1 MKRLLPDLRATLPV
15 KMAGWFVFFWLAVCV
30 LNKVWPLPTLYPDGP
45 ATVVVSK
52 DGEILRS
59 FGDRQGVHRYNVTLG
74 DVDPFYIQALLNYED
89 RWFYWHPG
97 FNPVSV
103 IRAAWQWASNGH
115 VVSGGST
122 LTMQVARL
130 IDPHARSIAGKL
142 KQLWRALQLE
152 WYYSKDEILTFYLN
166 LAPFGGNIAG
176 VEAASRRYFNTSA
189 GHLTKNEAALLVV
202 LPQKPSLYRPDRY
215 PHTAQAMRNKVL
227 DRLNNSGLLG
237 DQATAYLKQEAVEL
251 KRSDNKTLAPL
262 LSRMLREQYPDRHV
276 IQTTLDGV
284 IQQRVARLLTKVKR
298 QLPVHSSAAVLVVDN
313 PTGNV
318 LAYQGSVDFQD
329 NSRFAHVDMIQAVR
343 SPGSTLKPFIYGMA
357 IDRGIIHTESL
368 LSDIPTRFSDYKPQ
382 NLNARFQGA
391 VSASDALKQSLNV
404 PLIQVFHALTPEV
417 FDQGLRQAGV
427 QLQHQQANLTVG
439 LGGTGTNL
447 LTLAAMYRSLVSE
460 GKYSALNMVSDH
472 QTAPASEKRLL
483 SAESGWMVFHTLSA
497 ISAPDRV
504 VPRVRR
510 EVAWKTGTSYGY
522 RDFWS
527 VGVSANYTVAV
538 WVGRPDSSPVVGY
551 LGATQAAPIM
561 FDVFDQLPEDNR
573 RVNQPATVKRRLI
586 CWPGGRAKSVTEEA
600 SCAYQKYAFTRN
612 GLTPPTLE
620 SHGDFVVS
628 DRWPEALRV
637 WQQHKGRVTPELSDQ
652 APSDQKQP
660 ETGIRIMSVNNGQH
674 YYLSQI
680 DAIILKSNKKSAEVF
695 WYVNHQPFHDRQL
708 NLTHYQGELTLTA
721 CQGLQ
726 CDKKVIVV
734 HR

>member
-1 MKRLLPDLRATLPV
+1 MKRLLPNLRATLPV
-15 KMAGWFVFFWLAVCV
+15 KMAGWFVFFWLTVCV
-30 LNKVWPLPTLYPDGP
+30 LNKVWPLPPLYPDGP
-45 ATVVVSK
+45 ATVVVSR

-59 FGDRQGVHRYNVTLG
+59 FGDRQGVHRYNVTLA
-74 DVDPFYIQALLNYED
+74 DVEPFYIQALLNYED

-103 IRAAWQWASNGH
+103 VRAAWQWASNGY

-130 IDPHARSIAGKL
+130 IDPHARSITGKL

-176 VEAASRRYFNTSA
+176 VEAASRRYFNTTA

-215 PHTAQAMRNKVL
+215 PDTAQAMRNKVL
-227 DRLNNSGLLG
+227 DRLHGSGLLS
-237 DQATAYLKQEAVEL
+237 DKATRHLKQEAVAL
-251 KRSDNKTLAPL
+251 RRSDNTTLAPL

-276 IQTTLDGV
+276 IETTLDAV
-284 IQQRVARLLTKVKR
+284 IQQRVARLLIKVKR
-298 QLPVHSSAAVLVVDN
+298 QLPAHSSAAVLVVDN
-313 PTGNV
+313 QTANV

-329 NSRFAHVDMIQAVR
+329 NSRFAHVDMTQAVR

-368 LSDIPTRFSDYKPQ
+368 LSDIPTHFSDYKPQ
-382 NLNARFQGA
+382 NLNERFQGA
-391 VSASDALKQSLNV
+391 ISVSDALKQSLNV
-404 PLIQVFHALTPEV
+404 PLIQVFNALTPAV
-417 FDQGLRQAGV
+417 FEQGLHQAGV
-427 QLQHQQANLTVG
+427 QLHHQQANLTVG

-447 LTLAAMYRSLVSE
+447 QTLAEMYRSLATE
-460 GKYSALNMVSDH
+460 GKFRALNMVRD
-472 QTAPASEKRLL
+472 QQRAPEPDKTLL
-483 SAESGWMVFHTLSA
+483 SAESSWMVFNTLSA
-497 ISAPDRV
+497 ISASDRV

-510 EVAWKTGTSYGY
+510 EIAWKTGTSYGY

-527 VGVSANYTVAV
+527 VGVSADYTVAV

-561 FDVFDQLPEDNR
+561 FDVFDQLPEDAS
-573 RVNQPATVKRRLI
+573 RVHQPATVKRQLI
-586 CWPGGRAKSVTEEA
+586 CWPGGRAKSVSADA
-600 SCAYQKYAFTRN
+600 SCAYQKYAYTRN

-620 SHGDFVVS
+620 SDGDFVVTDS
-628 DRWPEALRV
+628 WPEALSV
-637 WQQHKGRVTPELSDQ
+637 WQQQQHMTSQGLSEQ
-652 APSDQKQP
+652 ASSDQKQP
-660 ETGIRIMSVNNGQH
+660 EAGIRILSVNNGQH

-680 DAIILKSNKKSAEVF
+680 DSIALKSNKKPSEVF
-695 WYVNHQPFHDRQL
+695 WYVNHQPFHGRQL

-726 CDKKVIVV
+726 CDKRVIVV

>member
-1 MKRLLPDLRATLPV
+1 MKRLLPSLQATLPV

-30 LNKVWPLPTLYPDGP
+30 LNNVWPLPPLYPDGP
-45 ATVVVSK
+45 ATVVVSR

-59 FGDRQGVHRYNVTLG
+59 FGDRQGVHRYNVTLA

-97 FNPVSV
+97 VNPVSV
-103 IRAAWQWASNGH
+103 VRAAWQWASNGY

-130 IDPHARSIAGKL
+130 IDPHARSITGKL

-176 VEAASRRYFNTSA
+176 VEAASRRYFNTTA

-215 PHTAQAMRNKVL
+215 PDTAQSMRNKVL
-227 DRLNNSGLLG
+227 DRLNGSGLLG
-237 DQATAYLKQEAVEL
+237 DKATQHLKQEAVDL
-251 KRSDNKTLAPL
+251 RRPDNTKLAPL

-276 IQTTLDGV
+276 IHTTLDGV
-284 IQQRVARLLTKVKR
+284 IQQRVARLLLKVKR
-298 QLPVHSSAAVLVVDN
+298 QLPAHSSAAVVVVDN
-313 PTGNV
+313 QTANV

-382 NLNARFQGA
+382 NLNERFQGA

-404 PLIQVFHALTPEV
+404 PLIQVFNVLTPAV
-417 FDQGLRQAGV
+417 FEQGLRQAGV
-427 QLQHQQANLTVG
+427 KLQHQQANLTVG

-447 LTLAAMYRSLVSE
+447 LTLAEMYRSLASE
-460 GKYSALNMVSDH
+460 GKYSALNMVSD
-472 QTAPASEKRLL
+472 QQAEPDKRLL
-483 SAESGWMVFHTLSA
+483 SPESSWMMFNTLSA

-527 VGVSANYTVAV
+527 VGVSADYTVAV

-561 FDVFDQLPEDNR
+561 FDVFDQLPGDNSR
-573 RVNQPATVKRRLI
+573 INQPATVKRQLI
-586 CWPGGRAKSVTEEA
+586 CWPGGRAKAVTEAA
-600 SCAYQKYAFTRN
+600 SCAYQKYAYTRN

-620 SHGDFVVS
+620 SHGDFVVTDS
-628 DRWPEALRV
+628 WPEALSV
-637 WQQHKGRVTPELSDQ
+637 WQQHMMSQGFPEQTPSE
-652 APSDQKQP
+652 QKQP
-660 ETGIRIMSVNNGQH
+660 EAGIRIMSVNNGQH

-680 DAIILKSNKKSAEVF
+680 NAIALKSNKKSSDVF
-695 WYVNHQPFHDRQL
+695 WYVNHQPINDNLL
-708 NLTHYQGELTLTA
+708 NLTHYQGEVTLTA
-721 CQGLQ
+721 CQGAQ

-734 HR
+734 HH